1 MSRAM
6 SRRLRR
12 YGIVT
17 VIAVAPIAILCA
29 YVANL
34 LVPTSPLP
42 RPATYSYV
50 PTASIIESNETIGIA
65 DSDVYGL
72 SLPNGALDKAAVDAH
87 FDAIKALG
95 VTTVRVLVPWAG
107 VQPLDPATSSYRD
120 WSRVDY
126 IVKAAADRGMSVL
139 GVLNATP
146 YYGGANGGCW
156 GCVGVAPDPAKFAAF
171 AAEAAGHLRGLVS
184 AYEIWNEPN
193 YNGNWSPAVDPVAYT
208 KLLQA
213 AYSKIKTLGTIT
225 VGGVQVPAGDPNAT
239 VVAGVLGA
247 VLTVGN
253 VLMDPRTFVQTMY
266 ANGAKGFFDALSFHP
281 YSYQQQF
288 GAGLGCQFCQ
298 NTPITMLLQIRQTM
312 LNYFDGDTK
321 IWASEYGLGTSLKT
335 YQQQADWIK
344 NFLTTWAEGPTG
356 TVPDQFKELVAEW
369 DDWIGPAFIY
379 TLRDRLGQEGTESGS
394 LGLFYFDEVSGQWKM
409 KCGDEGDSKTCAAQI
424 IKDLIAQRTS
434 NDLAAA
440 LAASLQKLVQ
450 QVATAVQTAVQTTVI
465 PQVTQTV
472 QKIGSQIGNALAAAL
487 AAWAASFKKTPTTT
501 TLVAAVE
508 SVDSTAIAQTAVAE
522 SFDASAAPEDTA
534 ASGVSSAATEKLT
547 AAEEPAAEEVSATG
561 GATEA
566 ASTGHAGA
574 ALGSSATTTEGSTAT
589 TSEDP
594 KAATPEETSTETPPA
609 DESTETPAAEDPKT
623 SDESAVSNEQKTT
636 DDSKATAPANRKD
649 EDEVSGDPKKDND
662 KKSDGDKDA
671 DGATATG
678 KHAKGAVKDGTSVDE
693 IKTKLGEETVKT
705 GTPKHAASEDASATT
720 ASTAG

>member
-42 RPATYSYV
+42 RPATYNYV

-156 GCVGVAPDPAKFAAF
+156 GCVGVAPDPTKFAAF

-184 AYEIWNEPN
+184 AYEVWNEPN
-193 YNGNWSPAVDPVAYT
+193 YYGNWSPAVDPVAYT
-208 KLLQA
+208 NLLKA
-213 AYSKIKTLGTIT
+213 AYSAIKTSGTIT
-225 VGGVQVPAGDPNAT
+225 VGGVQIPAGDPNAT

-281 YSYQQQF
+281 YSYQQSF
-288 GAGLGCQFCQ
+288 PAGLGCQFCQ

-321 IWASEYGLGTSLKT
+321 IWATEYGLGTSLKT

-344 NFLTTWAEGPTG
+344 DFLTTWAEGPTG

-369 DDWIGPAFIY
+369 DEWIGPAFIY
-379 TLRDRLGQEGTESGS
+379 TLRDRLGQEGTEPGS

-424 IKDLIAQRTS
+424 IKDLIAQRAS
-434 NDLAAA
+434 SDLAAA

-450 QVATAVQTAVQTTVI
+450 QVAASIQTAITTTVV
-465 PQVTQTV
+465 PQLTQTV
-472 QKIGSQIGNALAAAL
+472 QQIGTQVGNALAAAL
-487 AAWAASFKKTPTTT
+487 AAWAASFNKTPTTT

-508 SVDSTAIAQTAVAE
+508 SVDSTAIAETAVAE
-522 SFDASAAPEDTA
+522 TIDPSATTSTEEAA
-534 ASGVSSAATEKLT
+534 ASGVSSAATEKLA
-547 AAEEPAAEEVSATG
+547 AAEEPAAEEVSTAAET
-561 GATEA
+561 TEA
-566 ASTGHAGA
+566 ASTEHSGA
-574 ALGSSATTTEGSTAT
+574 TLGSSATTTE
-589 TSEDP
+589 EP
-594 KAATPEETSTETPPA
+594 KATTPEETPSEDSST
-609 DESTETPAAEDPKT
+609 DESAETPAAETPAAEEPKT
-623 SDESAVSNEQKTT
+623 SDESVVSDDQKTA
-636 DDSKATAPANRKD
+636 DDPKTAAPANRKD
-649 EDEVSGDPKKDND
+649 EDEVSGDVKKDDD

-678 KHAKGAVKDGTSVDE
+678 KHTKGAVKNGTSVDE
-693 IKTKLGEETVKT
+693 IKTKLGEDTVKT
-705 GTPKHAASEDASATT
+705 GTPKHAASEDAA
-720 ASTAG
+720 ASTVG